1 MNRRSFIQRAGM
13 TGLLAYTG
21 GLPLD
26 ILSRQELV
34 KLTILHTNDVHSRID
49 PFPMDGTRNA
59 GQGGAARRARI
70 IASIRRQEEHVLL
83 LDAGDIF
90 QGTPYFN
97 MFGGEL
103 EFKLMSEMKYDGAT
117 IGNHDFDVGV
127 DGLAKQMPHA
137 KFPLIIS
144 NYDMDDTPMQGKIV
158 DHKIFEKG
166 GMKIG
171 VFGLGIELESLVPA
185 TLYGNTQYH
194 EPVGKGQAMA
204 TRLKQDEK
212 CDYVICLSHLGF
224 RYRSDKIS
232 DVKLAA
238 ITKDIDLILGG
249 HTHTFLNHPEIVA
262 NLDGDPVYINQVGWA
277 GLRLGRIDIH
287 LERNKRNKCLTCEN
301 LWIGEGSS

>member
-59 GQGGAARRARI
+59 GQGGAARRARLI
-70 IASIRRQEEHVLL
+70 TSIRQQEENVLL

-103 EFKLMSEMKYDGAT
+103 EFKLMSEMKYDAAT
-117 IGNHDFDVGV
+117 IGNHDFDAGV
-127 DGLAKQMPHA
+127 DGLARQMPHA
-137 KFPLIIS
+137 SFPFIIS
-144 NYDMDDTPMQGKIV
+144 NYDMEDTPMHGKTL
-158 DHKIFEKG
+158 DHKIFVKG

-171 VFGLGIELESLVPA
+171 VFGLGIELDALVPSS
-185 TLYGNTQYH
+185 LYGGTQYH

-204 TRLKQDEK
+204 TRLKHDEK

-224 RYRSDKIS
+224 RYRNDKIS
-232 DVKLAA
+232 DVVLAA
-238 ITKDIDLILGG
+238 VTRDIDLILGG
-249 HTHTFLNHPEIVA
+249 HTHTFMNHPEIVA
-262 NLDGDPVYINQVGWA
+262 NLDGEPVYINQVGWA

-287 LERNKRNKCLTCEN
+287 LERNKKNKCLTCEN
-301 LWIGEGSS
+301 LWIGEEGN

>member
-1 MNRRSFIQRAGM
+1 M

-26 ILSRQELV
+26 VLARQELV

-49 PFPMDGTRNA
+49 PFPLDGTRNA
-59 GQGGAARRARI
+59 GQGGAARRAKL
-70 IASIRRQEEHVLL
+70 IASIRQKEEHVLL

-103 EFKLMSEMKYDGAT
+103 EFKLMSEMKYDAAT
-117 IGNHDFDVGV
+117 IGNHNFDAGI

-137 KFPLIIS
+137 TFPLIIS
-144 NYDMDDTPMQGKIV
+144 NYNMEDTPMQGKMLE
-158 DHKIFEKG
+158 HKIFEKG

-171 VFGLGIELESLVPA
+171 VFGLGIQLESLVPA
-185 TLYGNTQYH
+185 ALYGNTQYH
-194 EPVGKGQAMA
+194 DPVEKGQAMA
-204 TRLKQDEK
+204 TRLKEDEK

-232 DVKLAA
+232 DVTLAA
-238 ITKDIDLILGG
+238 ATKDIDLILGG
-249 HTHTFLNHPEIVA
+249 HTHTFMNHPEIVA
-262 NLDGDPVYINQVGWA
+262 NLDGNPVYINQVGWA

-301 LWIGEGSS
+301 LWIGEGDS

>member
-21 GLPLD
+21 GLPFD
-26 ILSRQELV
+26 ILARQELV
-34 KLTILHTNDVHSRID
+34 KITILHTNDVHSRVD

-59 GQGGAARRARI
+59 GQGGAARRAKL
-70 IASIRRQEEHVLL
+70 IASIRQQEEHVLL

-103 EFKLMSEMKYDGAT
+103 EFKLMSEMKYDAAT
-117 IGNHDFDVGV
+117 IGNHDFDAGI

-137 KFPLIIS
+137 TFPLIIS
-144 NYDMDDTPMQGKIV
+144 NYDMEDTPMQGKML

-166 GMKIG
+166 GLKIG
-171 VFGLGIELESLVPA
+171 VFGLGIELESLVPQA
-185 TLYGNTQYH
+185 LYGNTRYQD
-194 EPVGKGQAMA
+194 PVVKGQEMA

-212 CDYVICLSHLGF
+212 CEYVICLSHLGF

-232 DVKLAA
+232 DVTIAPA
-238 ITKDIDLILGG
+238 TKDIDLILGG
-249 HTHTFLNHPEIVA
+249 HTHTFMNHPEVVA

-277 GLRLGRIDIH
+277 GLRLGRIDVH
-287 LERNKRNKCLTCEN
+287 LERNKKNKCLTCEN
-301 LWIGEGSS
+301 LWIGGSD